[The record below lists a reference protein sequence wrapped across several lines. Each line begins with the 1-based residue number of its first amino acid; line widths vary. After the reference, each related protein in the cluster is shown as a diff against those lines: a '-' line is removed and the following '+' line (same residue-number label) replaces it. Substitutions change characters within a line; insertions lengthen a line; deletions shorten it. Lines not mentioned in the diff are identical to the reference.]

1 MVVRSLD
8 ENMKEIMWNEKN
20 KHWEYMNGDICINAK
35 RKKVCSKCNKP
46 QIDING
52 VEDADFCLQSLTNCD
67 FITAACCGHGVDEDA
82 YIALADGRRFV
93 LDRMKW

>member
-1 MVVRSLD
+1 MARSLD
-8 ENMKEIMWNEKN
+8 ENFNEAVWSEKR
-20 KHWEYMNGDICINAK
+20 KQWMYPNGDICINGK
-35 RKKVCSKCNKP
+35 RKRICSKCNKP
-46 QIDING
+46 RLYVNG

-93 LDRMKW
+93 LDRMNW